1 MQEKH
6 QWMPDTLF
14 GMAALCDRNGLDQ
27 PRDLLLEAA
36 TAISGYL
43 SDSDSGAGA
52 LPTSEF
58 GTRASLAAQ

>member
-27 PRDLLLEAA
+27 PRDLLLE
-36 TAISGYL
+36 TALAIADYL

-52 LPTSEF
+52 LPTSEL

>member
-43 SDSDSGAGA
+43 NSPCGDVVGQGIHKSRG
-52 LPTSEF
+52 TS
-58 GTRASLAAQ
+58 